1 MPLKKGDA
9 AEETLVVMQ
18 KKLISKQNKPKTKK
32 RPLEEN
38 VDTEETS
45 PKKLKSSNKK
55 KSNGDENKQLATI
68 KPVVDDKMATNKLQ
82 TKCRPGQLV
91 ELINGLSK
99 EQKEAVRE
107 IGFGGLL
114 QLKVTKLP
122 HGILPWILKAFDYT
136 CNMFKLKKTEFI
148 ITKDDVHDIFLLP
161 RGGNQVVLAQ
171 TGNTVSVTDNRL
183 KKEWRLR
190 FDLQN
195 NSDPIT
201 VKRVFETLR
210 GSNDSGDEFKKLFV
224 LFSVSVFLAPT
235 SNKTIDLKL
244 VRAVANVEN
253 IRAYDWCDYIFREMV
268 NSVKV
273 FKQGGKSIV
282 SGCILVVMLAYFH
295 RFNFKGDVMG
305 HTLPLISHWDDEKL
319 SKRVQDEKKTGSLGN
334 APLSKIDYP
343 ISLQQQ
349 DKLEAVRGTQNSDKG
364 LDEVLEEE
372 VDEEV
377 DEECESKEGYLMVK
391 LPKGVESDKQIKA
404 RSIDGA
410 HEIYL
415 RMKRDN
421 ELFFSR
427 YVNNMNKLGKMK
439 PTKRNDEPSTS
450 VHDEATEVSA
460 AEEVVVNNEENP
472 SAKQAPSPSLSQTQ
486 PALRDPDY
494 HTFIDGLVAR
504 SYEKEKA
511 KRGLPTFDIWTDMLK
526 IQYKELNKKYGG
538 CFDRDL
544 LSDDDLECADEEND
558 EEVDV
563 TKLNSDDGGEA
574 EKRNDEEECFDDFVT
589 NIVLGVTSNIE
600 HMFEDT
606 NVVNQKDD
614 IESNVPDKGNQNR
627 DFDDGKPDDGN
638 ISAQRCI
645 SKYLLHSNVVPAS
658 AGMVPYH
665 LGCTLDCGLPNEDL
679 QIVSDFM
686 LKNELLYAPVMQLR
700 KEVMDYCFL
709 NDYWCDKTEIVCN
722 FGVFHNTTKKD
733 IESLLPNT
741 MIEAIVIESWAIM
754 LNKMQMAGSGSTRPR
769 RIFFGIAH
777 SIVVEK
783 MIDIDNDDED
793 NGDLKKYKA
802 EVFSTWDMWSG
813 FYDEPLNLNAEM
825 VFIPLLYEE
834 HFFCVCIDF
843 VRERLFY
850 LDNRCYDDFDETTFA
865 IMTDVVANT
874 YAEYLVSK
882 GTENAVKVRKFMM
895 INVPFDWQTREHNL
909 DCGVFMMFHMMFFY
923 GDIFDCELYNV
934 EKRDLYRGEIAA
946 TLILSDFNGNRSEVL
961 ERVTRHNEMK
971 VKLLPKLLSK
981 RERINKK
988 KTKGRAGKKN
998 VQTPDSKIKDMVEDG
1013 PASVVGSS
1021 RRGKS
1026 DGLGCTFNCGMA
1038 DDKVLLVSK
1047 FMRANQALFA
1057 KMLSTR
1063 KEVLDYCLL
1072 DDHNLSLE
1080 YDFSTSLKGTQHIIR
1095 GCCRLWRWSITYQ
1108 RGYLSLRPTVPVNT
1122 AVIECWALILNHI
1135 EHTEKSETSL
1145 MFFGIGHM
1153 EGKGD
1158 ENKDQNIQKLFDTWD
1173 EFVSKNT
1180 VPCNWKADLVF
1191 VPMVWEDHYFCV
1203 CINFTR
1209 EMVEVLDNTKYDQWE
1224 ETIIYKAADLL
1235 VWFTDTSELVMKLS
1249 LTASHMSDYLE
1260 GKGDERAVDLIAFPV
1275 VHIKFN
1281 WQTYEENNIES
1292 GNFLMMHMIR
1302 LTKDEIW
1309 KEVKPKR
1316 GKTGTVKEKKGAA
1329 EEEVDKVDSFT
1340 KEKEDTIEITRINT
1354 EIPVLHNPPRQYDTI
1369 QGDIED
1375 GQPKRVFKRYKRPAH
1390 SRGRGQSRGRGRNY
1404 SQ

>member
-55 KSNGDENKQLATI
+55 KSNGDENKKLATI

-82 TKCRPGQLV
+82 TKCRLGQLV
-91 ELINGLSK
+91 ELINGLNK

-171 TGNTVSVTDNRL
+171 TGNTVSVTDIRL
-183 KKEWRLR
+183 KKKWRLR
-190 FDLQN
+190 FNVQN
-195 NSDPIT
+195 SSDPIT

-210 GSNDSGDEFKKLFV
+210 GSNDSEDEFKKLFV

-244 VRAVANVEN
+244 VRVVANVEN

-372 VDEEV
+372 VDEE
-377 DEECESKEGYLMVK
+377 CESKEGYLMVK
-391 LPKGVESDKQIKA
+391 LPKGVDSDKQIKA

-421 ELFFSR
+421 EFFFSR

-439 PTKRNDEPSTS
+439 PTKRNDEPSTY
-450 VHDEATEVSA
+450 VHDEATEDSA

-472 SAKQAPSPSLSQTQ
+472 SAKQAPAPAPAPSLSQTQ

-544 LSDDDLECADEEND
+544 LSDDNLECADEEND
-558 EEVDV
+558 EKVDV
-563 TKLNSDDGGEA
+563 TNLNSDDGREA

-589 NIVLGVTSNIE
+589 NIVLRVTSNIE

-614 IESNVPDKGNQNR
+614 IESNVPDEGNQNR
-627 DFDDGKPDDGN
+627 DFDDGKPDDSN

-679 QIVSDFM
+679 PIVSEFM
-686 LKNELLYAPVMQLR
+686 LKNELLYAPIMQLR

-783 MIDIDNDDED
+783 MIDIDHDDED
-793 NGDLKKYKA
+793 NGELKKYKA

-909 DCGVFMMFHMMFFY
+909 DCGVFMMFQMMFFT

-934 EKRDLYRGEIAA
+934 EKRDLYRGEIAT

-1072 DDHNLSLE
+1072 DDHNLSLDE
-1080 YDFSTSLKGTQHIIR
+1080 VVAVYGDARSLTR
-1095 GCCRLWRWSITYQ
+1095 GDI
-1108 RGYLSLRPTVPVNT
+1108 LSLRPTVPVNT

-1191 VPMVWEDHYFCV
+1191 VPM
-1203 CINFTR
+1203 
-1209 EMVEVLDNTKYDQWE
+1209 
-1224 ETIIYKAADLL
+1224 
-1235 VWFTDTSELVMKLS
+1235 
-1249 LTASHMSDYLE
+1249 ASHMSDYLE
-1260 GKGDERAVDLIAFPV
+1260 GKGERAVDLIAFPV

-1281 WQTYEENNIES
+1281 WQTYEEKYIES

-1316 GKTGTVKEKKGAA
+1316 VKTGTVKEKKGAA

-1340 KEKEDTIEITRINT
+1340 KEKEDTIAITRINT
-1354 EIPVLHNPPRQYDTI
+1354 EIPVLHNPPRQYHTI

-1404 SQ
+1404 SH

>member
-1 MPLKKGDA
+1 MCANKKGDEAAWRRRQRGRPRENEDEGGGKGRRPKEKEELLSNMKLTIKNPKMPIKKGDA
-9 AEETLVVMQ
+9 AEETLIVMH

-32 RPLEEN
+32 RSLEEN
-38 VDTEETS
+38 VDIEETS

-55 KSNGDENKQLATI
+55 KSNGDENKKMATL

-136 CNMFKLKKTEFI
+136 CNMFKLKKTKFI
-148 ITKDDVHDIFLLP
+148 FTKDDVHDIFLLP

-171 TGNTVSVTDNRL
+171 TGNTVSVTDSRL
-183 KKEWRLR
+183 KNEWRLR
-190 FDLQN
+190 FGVQNSSDL
-195 NSDPIT
+195 IT

-244 VRAVANVEN
+244 VRVVANVES
-253 IRAYDWCDYIFREMV
+253 IRAYDWCAYIFREMV

-349 DKLEAVRGTQNSDKG
+349 DKG
-364 LDEVLEEE
+364 LDEELEEE
-372 VDEEV
+372 VDEEY
-377 DEECESKEGYLMVK
+377 ESKEGYLMVK

-421 ELFFSR
+421 GLFFAR

-439 PTKRNDEPSTS
+439 PTKRNDEPSTY
-450 VHDEATEVSA
+450 VHDEAAEDSA
-460 AEEVVVNNEENP
+460 TEEVVVNNEENP
-472 SAKQAPSPSLSQTQ
+472 SAKQAPAPSLSQTQ
-486 PALRDPDY
+486 PPLRDPDY

-511 KRGLPTFDIWTDMLK
+511 KRGLSTFDIWTDMLK

-544 LSDDDLECADEEND
+544 LSEDDLDCADEEND

-563 TKLNSDDGGEA
+563 TNFNSDDGGEA

-600 HMFEDT
+600 HMYEDT

-614 IESNVPDKGNQNR
+614 IESNVPDEGNQNR
-627 DFDDGKPDDGN
+627 DFDDGKPDDSN

-645 SKYLLHSNVVPAS
+645 SKYLLHSNVIPAS
-658 AGMVPYH
+658 AGMLPYH

-679 QIVSDFM
+679 PIVSEFM
-686 LKNELLYAPVMQLR
+686 LKNELLFAPVMQLR

-709 NDYWCDKTEIVCN
+709 NDYRFDKTEIVCN

-783 MIDIDNDDED
+783 MIDIDHDDED
-793 NGDLKKYKA
+793 DGEMKKYKA
-802 EVFSTWDMWSG
+802 EVFSTWDTWSG
-813 FYDEPLNLNAEM
+813 IYDEPLNLNAEM
-825 VFIPLLYEE
+825 VFVPLLYEQRY
-834 HFFCVCIDF
+834 FCVCIDF
-843 VRERLFY
+843 VREKLFY
-850 LDNRCYDDFDETTFA
+850 LDNRCYDDFNETTLY
-865 IMTDVVANT
+865 MTDVVANT

-882 GTENAVKVRKFMM
+882 GTENAVK
-895 INVPFDWQTREHNL
+895 
-909 DCGVFMMFHMMFFY
+909 
-923 GDIFDCELYNV
+923 
-934 EKRDLYRGEIAA
+934 KRDLYRGEVAA

-971 VKLLPKLLSK
+971 
-981 RERINKK
+981 
-988 KTKGRAGKKN
+988 
-998 VQTPDSKIKDMVEDG
+998 
-1013 PASVVGSS
+1013 
-1021 RRGKS
+1021 
-1026 DGLGCTFNCGMA
+1026 
-1038 DDKVLLVSK
+1038 
-1047 FMRANQALFA
+1047 
-1057 KMLSTR
+1057 
-1063 KEVLDYCLL
+1063 
-1072 DDHNLSLE
+1072 
-1080 YDFSTSLKGTQHIIR
+1080 
-1095 GCCRLWRWSITYQ
+1095 
-1108 RGYLSLRPTVPVNT
+1108 
-1122 AVIECWALILNHI
+1122 
-1135 EHTEKSETSL
+1135 
-1145 MFFGIGHM
+1145 
-1153 EGKGD
+1153 
-1158 ENKDQNIQKLFDTWD
+1158 
-1173 EFVSKNT
+1173 
-1180 VPCNWKADLVF
+1180 
-1191 VPMVWEDHYFCV
+1191 
-1203 CINFTR
+1203 
-1209 EMVEVLDNTKYDQWE
+1209 
-1224 ETIIYKAADLL
+1224 
-1235 VWFTDTSELVMKLS
+1235 
-1249 LTASHMSDYLE
+1249 
-1260 GKGDERAVDLIAFPV
+1260 
-1275 VHIKFN
+1275 
-1281 WQTYEENNIES
+1281 
-1292 GNFLMMHMIR
+1292 
-1302 LTKDEIW
+1302 
-1309 KEVKPKR
+1309 
-1316 GKTGTVKEKKGAA
+1316 
-1329 EEEVDKVDSFT
+1329 
-1340 KEKEDTIEITRINT
+1340 
-1354 EIPVLHNPPRQYDTI
+1354 
-1369 QGDIED
+1369 
-1375 GQPKRVFKRYKRPAH
+1375 
-1390 SRGRGQSRGRGRNY
+1390 
-1404 SQ
+1404 